1 MKRATILSG
10 LILALFAGVASAQ
23 VTLYDRQ
30 GLHGRAFTADG
41 AIENLDNT
49 GFNDRASSAVVQRG
63 VWEVCEHAYFRGRCV
78 TLRPGEYQSLD
89 SIGMG
94 DKISSIRPLRGANYG
109 YGYDR
114 YGYDR
119 RFEERRDYDR
129 DNYGNYYQ
137 R

>member
-1 MKRATILSG
+1 MKRATLLSG

-23 VTLYDRQ
+23 VTLFDRQ
-30 GLHGRAFTADG
+30 GMHGRSFTADG

-49 GFNDRASSAVVQRG
+49 GFNDRAASAVVQRG

-78 TLRPGEYQSLD
+78 TLRPGEYQSLN
-89 SIGMG
+89 SFGMG

-114 YGYDR
+114 
-119 RFEERRDYDR
+119 RFEEPRYYDR
-129 DNYGNYYQ
+129 DRDYYQ